1 MPSDDKLAKLSYE
14 IDDFIAQLIKKYD
27 YDSLTIT
34 AVILARIVLANE
46 FSGSGDDFRKLMANV
61 PDTNAVNK
69 ELH

>member
-14 IDDFIAQLIKKYD
+14 IDDFIAKLIKKYD

-46 FSGSGDDFRKLMANV
+46 FSGSGDDFRKPMANV